1 MPPRSVLICDDE
13 PELAEE
19 IAEFFIALGWSA
31 RIVNSG
37 PEALRLLESG
47 FSPTFL
53 MTDLRM
59 PGMTGEELI
68 ARVRRLPAHLR
79 PRYVVVVTGHIW
91 ETMTPAEFDA
101 DRLFTKPIDPD
112 ALVAELDRMT
122 GALPAGPYRG
132 EAS

>member
-1 MPPRSVLICDDE
+1 MTLKSVLICDDE
-13 PELAEE
+13 PELADE

-31 RIVNSG
+31 RIANSG

-68 ARVRRLPAHLR
+68 AHVRRMPPPRR
-79 PRYVVVVTGHIW
+79 PRYVIVVTGHVW
-91 ETMTPAEFDA
+91 ETMTPAEFNA

-122 GALPAGPYRG
+122 DALPVGPYRG
-132 EAS
+132 EVS